1 MIFSNARFT
10 KVFARVFTLVCFL
23 GWAFLMVSS
32 PGPADSLAPAEKTW
46 SQDKRFVDNGN
57 GTITDTKT
65 SLMWMKQES
74 YQRTGHWIT
83 WPDAFDY
90 VKKINEDGFANYYD
104 WQMSTL
110 ADLKTL
116 YEPDKTNS
124 QQVGREMK
132 IHIDPIFAQEGSGAW
147 WALEAN
153 GHFNAFGIEFNSGK
167 KFSAP
172 KKSIARK
179 AVRPMRVVKP

>member
-1 MIFSNARFT
+1 MIFSKLSVKTIF
-10 KVFARVFTLVCFL
+10 VLSSVLIWTLAL
-23 GWAFLMVSS
+23 SS
-32 PGPADSLAPAEKTW
+32 PALAEMQQKTTPEKTW

-83 WPDAFDY
+83 WPNAFDY

-104 WQMSTL
+104 WQMPTL

-116 YEPDKTNS
+116 YEPHKTNS

-132 IHIDPIFAQEGSGAW
+132 IHIDPIFAKEGSGAW

-153 GHFNAFGIEFNSGK
+153 GHFNAFGIEFNNGK
-167 KFSAP
+167 RFSAP
-172 KKSIARK
+172 KKSKARK

>member
-1 MIFSNARFT
+1 MIMIFSKFPVKT
-10 KVFARVFTLVCFL
+10 IFALSSVLIWTLAL
-23 GWAFLMVSS
+23 SS
-32 PGPADSLAPAEKTW
+32 PALAEMPQKTTPKKIW
-46 SQDKRFVDNGN
+46 SQDKRFVDNGD
-57 GTITDTKT
+57 GTLTDTKT
-65 SLMWMKQES
+65 HLMWMKQES

-83 WPDAFDY
+83 WPKAFDY

-104 WQMSTL
+104 WQMPTL

-116 YEPDKTNS
+116 YEPHKTNS

-132 IHIDPIFAQEGSGAW
+132 IHIDPIFAKDGSGIW

-167 KFSAP
+167 RFSAP

-179 AVRPMRVVKP
+179 AVRLMRVAKP